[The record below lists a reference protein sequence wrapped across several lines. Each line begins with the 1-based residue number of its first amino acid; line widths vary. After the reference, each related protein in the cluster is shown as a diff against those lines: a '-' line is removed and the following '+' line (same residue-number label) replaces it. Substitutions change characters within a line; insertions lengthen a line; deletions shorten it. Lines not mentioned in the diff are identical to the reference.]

1 MGIKDAAHR
10 YNTIHKYKYKYKYT
24 NTKIQI
30 HKSDDIKS
38 NFYRLIKDAA
48 QRWVSFQPPN
58 YAQWDTIQ
66 IVRHD
71 TKLNNFC

>member
-1 MGIKDAAHR
+1 MPRID
-10 YNTIHKYKYKYKYT
+10 TIQYT
-24 NTKIQI
+24 NTNTHTQTKIQI
-30 HKSDDIKS
+30 HKSDDTKS

-58 YAQWDTIQ
+58 YAQRDTIQ

-71 TKLNNFC
+71 AKLNNFC